1 MFMCHRC
8 NSEARDGVQC
18 TMCLN
23 RFDFPCA
30 GITEAGYRKLGDRKA
45 TWKCNTCKT
54 GTASPNLSSE
64 KTVQGRVPS
73 YGDLENI
80 RLELSKI
87 TKQISSLPQ
96 LIASV
101 KTIQADISDL
111 KDMKSEMMD
120 VKNSLNHVHTS
131 VEGLTNKLTEIDRE
145 IQSLQ
150 KTKDDVVRVE
160 HRLEKLEAAV
170 RENQQRSR
178 LNNIEIKGVPVTSS
192 ENLFT
197 IISNIGSKIGYEVPK
212 EQINYVAR
220 VPQRNNKNT
229 KNIIVSLHTRYLRDN
244 FIAAAKKCKTL
255 TAADLGL
262 RSDSRIFVNDHLTFE
277 NKQLLNKTKA
287 LAREKNFSYTWVK
300 NCTILMKKNAT
311 SPTYAIKTEADL
323 KKIF

>member
-1 MFMCHRC
+1 
-8 NSEARDGVQC
+8 
-18 TMCLN
+18 MCLN
-23 RFDFPCA
+23 RFYFQCA

-54 GTASPNLSSE
+54 GTVSPNLSSE

-73 YGDLENI
+73 HGDLENI

-101 KTIQADISDL
+101 KTIQADLSDL
-111 KDMKSEMMD
+111 KVMKSEMMEF
-120 VKNSLNHVHTS
+120 KNSLNHVQTS

-145 IQSLQ
+145 IQPLQ
-150 KTKDDVVRVE
+150 KTKDDVVCVE

-170 RENQQRSR
+170 RENQRRSR

-262 RSDSRIFVNDHLTFE
+262 RSDSRIFINDHLTFE
-277 NKQLLNKTKA
+277 NKQLLNKSKA
-287 LAREKNFSYTWVK
+287 LARENPY
-300 NCTILMKKNAT
+300 I
-311 SPTYAIKTEADL
+311 
-323 KKIF
+323 

>member
-1 MFMCHRC
+1 
-8 NSEARDGVQC
+8 
-18 TMCLN
+18 
-23 RFDFPCA
+23 
-30 GITEAGYRKLGDRKA
+30 
-45 TWKCNTCKT
+45 
-54 GTASPNLSSE
+54 
-64 KTVQGRVPS
+64 
-73 YGDLENI
+73 
-80 RLELSKI
+80 
-87 TKQISSLPQ
+87 
-96 LIASV
+96 
-101 KTIQADISDL
+101 
-111 KDMKSEMMD
+111 MD

-160 HRLEKLEAAV
+160 HLLEKLEVAV

-212 EQINYVAR
+212 EQISYVAR
-220 VPQRNNKNT
+220 VSQRNNKNI

-262 RSDSRIFVNDHLTFE
+262 RSDSRIFINDHLTFE